1 MKYWIVCV
9 LVAGSAQM
17 VSAHGCG
24 STFGAAFGGSVLGS
38 MVGGAITQPRYR
50 EVTYVEQAPAPT
62 YYYDQRERDLAAR
75 EARLKEKER
84 LLKKRSKKLKQ
95 SEDDDLDAIIYLDED
110 YIY

>member
-1 MKYWIVCV
+1 MKYWIVWV

-38 MVGGAITQPRYR
+38 MVGGAITQPRHR
-50 EVTYVEQAPAPT
+50 EVTYVEQAPATT
-62 YYYDQRERDLAAR
+62 YYYDQRERELDRR
-75 EARLKEKER
+75 EARLRDRER
-84 LLKKRSKKLKQ
+84 RLRAQ
-95 SEDDDLDAIIYLDED
+95 DDDLDVIVGFDED